1 MKKVKVRIY
10 KDPSGQGGYIDPKRE
25 YLKKAAYGM
34 QVGGSYLDIQQSI
47 IDQLKETDDVE
58 SIIDDLMNQYGL
70 SYYDAADQ
78 INDVVDTV
86 VKNEVKAEE
95 EELVPEPEVKKP
107 PLYALGETSEDV
119 EGAGWED
126 DETEEDDLSLGRQ
139 GGSMGKKKFVKTIVR
154 GLRKAAEGMQQDVSN
169 SASITDMSVG
179 GRESKIND
187 FRRAIKDLGN
197 EYCAKEIYKSTKNL
211 ADQTSALPPIA
222 PNDIAAYGM
231 EVKQDEE
238 DPGHHLGVYGDMVGN
253 IFKQPYNQVQGTA
266 FQNIPKAKRGME
278 QRQMNRAAKDFRNM
292 FGDVAAGYSGVPGM
306 PNYLQVISPNII
318 QNPQGT
324 SQTTQ
329 DQSGPLI
336 DLSFKKGPWWTGKR
350 EWTAKGVPMGMFGAP
365 GGRSTGYSS
374 SWNTARTYPG
384 EIIRDKVRTFNSA
397 ADPSKVG
404 VTPKATDQNKQAAL
418 AAFTTDK
425 PVTNA
430 QGVPLTSDGSN
441 MMWGQQGL
449 PAEKPQVMREFAEEQ
464 VDPLTGLYTPASST
478 SLIPSSTDSEIE
490 FDNTG
495 QSNNMLYNENTRMNE
510 ADISAMVGLFGNG
523 NPDDLREDLLKS
535 GYTLAEFTEAKR
547 RYLES
552 KGAGLN
558 NNPEL
563 NSTAATVEEN
573 KAFGGAINNV
583 QPDQYGNLQRFVY
596 GGDELPISP
605 IVAYDNNDIQ
615 SKNVDDPFQY
625 RQGGLY
631 RFAGPDNS
639 QVTTG
644 TTTQPGATSPT
655 WKDLNEADYSAKLA
669 EEKKK
674 WETDYAKKQQQTQTQ
689 TRTQTQGGYYP
700 TAGTP
705 LQQIKAMFS
714 PIKKDFTW
722 ARQTDFP
729 RTVDGQIY
737 QPGAGYVQGQPGT
750 TAGYMPSEIKYE
762 KGPWWSGKKTMT
774 VKNSWFD
781 PTKPITGTNQPGSFA
796 NGQGPVAD
804 PNAKGVVTTNT
815 PQNNTGATSNTQI
828 NPATGTSFTPEESIG
843 WKQKLQNKRYD
854 KFMEPYRNADKE
866 NDNPPT
872 SMKTLSNEPNLPDRL
887 ESASG
892 EELAKLQADPTT
904 RPSDPNAYVQ
914 GEYGDVMTDI
924 NELVPEAQA
933 EYDEFLKTDP
943 TKEEIATKMDE
954 LLAKRNAQID
964 RNTANENSQ
973 QANVAN
979 AASYSRN
986 PMMMGSNNPNAQT
999 QTSARGQLSTP
1010 PTEPNSP
1017 QPSGA
1022 IPAAG
1027 QPEVNAPQSVNAPAP
1042 ATTLQSF
1049 TGTSNQDNFNSANL
1063 PDRAQQILAGRSGN
1077 IDNNQSYAGS
1087 QGPRPSE
1094 NISQLVANNPR
1105 YQMPVGAQQEI
1116 PNNPQTP
1123 GVQNFAQYTDAFEG
1137 APSNDS
1143 MNLYGTMNGM
1153 SEGSMRNKE
1162 IQAKSVWNAAQAKL
1176 AEQKRQAQVQAQQQ
1190 QQQGNFANGMSNSG
1204 VQDIAS
1210 RVQNPKD
1217 LGNRELVAA
1226 GKVYKMWEQMPAA
1239 DKKKAGGFDK
1249 WANANGYGNLVNKQY
1264 GGTPEYMAYGGYMP
1278 TFDPGGQFSGTGP
1291 SDPNSNSQRGGMG
1304 QGLTGPCTEFEV
1316 QDPNS
1321 PCYDPN
1327 YKPGVLETPKDFTTK
1342 YDIETAR
1349 TFDPD
1354 AALNLKKAGAYGIE
1368 KGAAINENIYNQ
1380 TYLNN
1385 NTTSDNRMASNQKDF
1400 SGGYSGLN
1408 QRIMSK
1414 GQGAGSTG
1422 FNRVVGDAAFVK
1434 KGGELNFKEGGVY
1447 DLTQEQIGKI
1457 LAAGGQ
1463 IKFIN

>member
-95 EELVPEPEVKKP
+95 EELVPDTEVKKP
-107 PLYALGETSEDV
+107 PLYTLGETSEEV

-126 DETEEDDLSLGRQ
+126 DGTEEEDDLSLGRQ

-154 GLRKAAEGMQQDVSN
+154 GLRKAAEGMQQDASN

-179 GRESKIND
+179 GRESLINN
-187 FRRAIKDLGN
+187 FRSGIKNLGN
-197 EYCAKEIYKSTKNL
+197 EFYAKQIYDQTKNL
-211 ADQTSALPPIA
+211 AQETSALPPIA
-222 PNDIAAYGM
+222 ANGI
-231 EVKQDEE
+231 EVQQQDVEN
-238 DPGHHLGVYGDMVGN
+238 PMHHLGVYGDTVGN
-253 IFKQPYNQVQGTA
+253 IFNQPYNQVQSTG
-266 FQNIPKAKRGME
+266 FQDIPEAKRGME
-278 QRQMNRAAKDFRNM
+278 QRQMNRAAKDFRSM

-318 QNPQGT
+318 QNPQGA

-329 DQSGPLI
+329 DKSGPLI

-374 SWNTARTYPG
+374 SWNTTRTYPG

-404 VTPKATDQNKQAAL
+404 VTPKATDQDKQAAL

-430 QGVPLTSDGSN
+430 QGLPLTSDGSN

-449 PAEKPQVMREFAEEQ
+449 PAGDPNAGVMREFAEAQ
-464 VDPLTGLYTPASST
+464 VDPLTGLYTPASSK
-478 SLIPSSTDSEIE
+478 SLIPSSTDSGIS
-490 FDNTG
+490 FDQTV

-547 RYLES
+547 RYLAS
-552 KGAGLN
+552 KGTGLN

-573 KAFGGAINNV
+573 KEASSEWKDVYDPETESYIDDSTMLLEYMNNNPDIANDPAMEQQYIQMGYSTEDFNKAKQNFLTGIKAYGGAINNI

-596 GGDELPISP
+596 GGDEDMPISP

-631 RFAGPDNS
+631 RFAGPDDS
-639 QVTTG
+639 QVAQNPYTLTNPTPNAQTTNTVG
-644 TTTQPGATSPT
+644 ANQSAAFNRYNPNATSESNFAAFTEMKKRGLVQGNYNPTQSYDMSNSGASTTTNTNTNTNTNTTTQ
-655 WKDLNEADYSAKLA
+655 N
-669 EEKKK
+669 
-674 WETDYAKKQQQTQTQ
+674 QNVRQ
-689 TRTQTQGGYYP
+689 GYYP

-714 PIKKDFTW
+714 PIKKNFTW
-722 ARQTDFP
+722 ARQTDYP
-729 RTVDGQIY
+729 RTADGQIY
-737 QPGAGYVQGQPGT
+737 KPGAGYAQGQPGT
-750 TAGYMPSEIKYE
+750 TAGYMPSQMKYE
-762 KGPWWSGKKTMT
+762 KGPWWTGKKTLT
-774 VKNSWFD
+774 INNSWFD
-781 PTKPITGTNQPGSFA
+781 PNKPTTGTTTNQPGSFA
-796 NGQGPVAD
+796 NAQGPVAD
-804 PNAKGVVTTNT
+804 PNAKGVVTANT
-815 PQNNTGATSNTQI
+815 PQNNIEQPNSDGIYPS
-828 NPATGTSFTPEESIG
+828 TGTLWSAADSRTRQMRTENS
-843 WKQKLQNKRYD
+843 NYD
-854 KFMEPYRNADKE
+854 KHIRPFLDPNKDST
-866 NDNPPT
+866 PPT
-872 SMKTLSNEPNLPDRL
+872 SMETLSNEPNLPDRL

-904 RPSDPNAYVQ
+904 RPQDPNAYVQ
-914 GEYGDVMTDI
+914 DEYGDVMTDI

-999 QTSARGQLSTP
+999 QTSAGAQLSTP
-1010 PTEPNSP
+1010 PTAP
-1017 QPSGA
+1017 
-1022 IPAAG
+1022 
-1027 QPEVNAPQSVNAPAP
+1027 NAPQP
-1042 ATTLQSF
+1042 
-1049 TGTSNQDNFNSANL
+1049 
-1063 PDRAQQILAGRSGN
+1063 I
-1077 IDNNQSYAGS
+1077 
-1087 QGPRPSE
+1087 
-1094 NISQLVANNPR
+1094 
-1105 YQMPVGAQQEI
+1105 
-1116 PNNPQTP
+1116 
-1123 GVQNFAQYTDAFEG
+1123 
-1137 APSNDS
+1137 
-1143 MNLYGTMNGM
+1143 
-1153 SEGSMRNKE
+1153 
-1162 IQAKSVWNAAQAKL
+1162 
-1176 AEQKRQAQVQAQQQ
+1176 
-1190 QQQGNFANGMSNSG
+1190 
-1204 VQDIAS
+1204 
-1210 RVQNPKD
+1210 
-1217 LGNRELVAA
+1217 
-1226 GKVYKMWEQMPAA
+1226 
-1239 DKKKAGGFDK
+1239 
-1249 WANANGYGNLVNKQY
+1249 NKQY

-1278 TFDPGGQFSGTGP
+1278 TFDPGGQFSGMGP
-1291 SDPNSNSQRGGMG
+1291 SDPNANSQRGGMG

-1368 KGAAINENIYNQ
+1368 KAAAINENIYNQ

-1385 NTTSDNRMASNQKDF
+1385 NTGSDNRMPVNQKDF

-1434 KGGELNFKEGGVY
+1434 KGGELNFKQGGVY